1 MTLALLCH
9 FAAQHVSDVN
19 TSIFR
24 SLRHEYGPMD
34 NTMTLLRHMNNE
46 KLTFAI

>member
-1 MTLALLCH
+1 MTLALFCQ

-24 SLRHEYGPMD
+24 SLQLLGA
-34 NTMTLLRHMNNE
+34 LLRSR
-46 KLTFAI
+46 KLLKMDVLTSETC